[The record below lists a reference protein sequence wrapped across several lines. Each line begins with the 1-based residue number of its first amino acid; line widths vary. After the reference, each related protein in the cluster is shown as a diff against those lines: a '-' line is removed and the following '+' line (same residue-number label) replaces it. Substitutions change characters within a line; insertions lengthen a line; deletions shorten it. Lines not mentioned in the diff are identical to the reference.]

1 MPKRQIPGA
10 DEGGVF
16 HVTSRVVDRRMI
28 FEEEEKRRFLWL
40 AKAYGAFGGLE
51 LVTWCVMGNHFH
63 LLVRVPPG
71 SGRRSMALTEEQVL
85 ARMARIYSKSEMED
99 FRCVLGACGRAEGR
113 KALLDVHRRRMGRL
127 SVMMQGVKQR
137 FSRWYNLTTNRT
149 GTLWEERYHCVVI
162 QERLPDGHETG
173 LGRLAEVVAAYI
185 DLNPL
190 RAGLVE
196 VADAYE
202 WSGHGAACRGD
213 WVAAA
218 GQRLLHGV
226 NKRGIR
232 WCTRLAREMHES
244 LLAAEWEGV
253 CARTG
258 RRGGAA
264 AVRQG
269 VFSGAHVLGSAA
281 YVRKLR
287 GHTPGG
293 KPRVGRKLEG
303 LACDME
309 GWSPRA
315 YGARHDSGGGG
326 CVLKN
331 PGKGAG

>member
-1 MPKRQIPGA
+1 MWVDSRCMPKRQIPSA

-40 AKAYGAFGGLE
+40 AKAYAAFGGLE

-71 SGRRSMALTEEQVL
+71 SGQRCMALGEEEVL
-85 ARMARIYSKSEMED
+85 ARMARIYRKSEMED
-99 FRCVLGACGRAEGR
+99 FRRVLDACARAEDR

-127 SVMMQGVKQR
+127 SVMMQGIKQR

-162 QERLPDGHETG
+162 QERPPEGQDGG
-173 LGRLAEVVAAYI
+173 LGRLVEVVAAYI

-190 RAGLVE
+190 RAGLVGA
-196 VADAYE
+196 ADAYE
-202 WSGHGAACRGD
+202 WSGHGAACCGD
-213 WVAAA
+213 RVAAA

-226 NKRGIR
+226 NNRGVR
-232 WCTRLAREMHES
+232 WCTRRAREIHEC

-258 RRGGAA
+258 RRGGTA

-293 KPRVGRKLEG
+293 KPRVGKKLEG
-303 LACDME
+303 LGWDME

-315 YGARHDSGGGG
+315 YGARHDSGGG
-326 CVLKN
+326 
-331 PGKGAG
+331 